1 MAGITSATRAPM
13 IEATAPRVIFA
24 ELVAGA
30 LDRTGVVPTAHACAY
45 LVDLLSE
52 WVRPVAGAEAVDTAE
67 ESYAAGLLR
76 ARCEAGRERAMQLRA
91 LGDRAL
97 FRAGFFADSLEG
109 RCNGSR
115 WVREAGRMAYG
126 DLACL
131 LARPEWRRARLF
143 EELAD
148 GFGDFAEVLTEVADG
163 TRAAASAGLGSLS
176 DRYLRLGRD
185 ADRRRLLR
193 RGLVVPA
200 EAVGRLQ

>member
-52 WVRPVAGAEAVDTAE
+52 WVRPVAGAEAVDAAE

-163 TRAAASAGLGSLS
+163 TRAAASAGLASLS